1 MTWLL
6 SLSLVLVLVAAAA
19 VVAGWALTREPL
31 LWVSIGSSAGAALS
45 LALGYSL
52 SK

>member
-6 SLSLVLVLVAAAA
+6 TLSLALILLAALAA
-19 VVAGWALTREPL
+19 VAGWALTREPL

-45 LALGYSL
+45 LALGYAL

>member
-6 SLSLVLVLVAAAA
+6 SLSLVLILVAAGAA
-19 VVAGWALTREPL
+19 VTGWALTREPL

-45 LALGYSL
+45 LALGYAM